1 VSKLQKQQLDEWFDS
16 EVTRHVLG
24 LLHTRLDEVFQ
35 MRAETFFPGEPQKTQ
50 EQKAMLLGEES
61 AIKDFIEALE
71 EKDLELLEVEEKV
84 DAEQIR
90 NSPRVRSSAH

>member
-1 VSKLQKQQLDEWFDS
+1 MSKLQKQQLEEWFDS

-24 LLHTRLDEVFQ
+24 LLHKRLDDVFM

-61 AIKDFIEALE
+61 ALKDFIEALE
-71 EKDLELLEVEEKV
+71 EKDLSEIQAEEI
-84 DAEQIR
+84 DDEQVGH
-90 NSPRVRSSAH
+90 SPERRSDLN